1 MLNVIYWRSTTDGK
15 QFTLLLKLHS
25 QHKIIENIIHF
36 YLPTT
41 INVKSNPFLT
51 AFLKT
56 WFGKLAKPTYPSN
69 SFVRL
74 SGTALS
80 LSAFVNRSLASAGVS
95 VEGTVKQLNHYF
107 TSGFLLRLLHLQ
119 FENLKQPTQKYR
131 RRQVPGLKRI

>member
-1 MLNVIYWRSTTDGK
+1 MGFYYFIYITYKSHYVDKLTTCPSTAYKKEATYFSVGTTVT
-15 QFTLLLKLHS
+15 FCTNR
-25 QHKIIENIIHF
+25 NIIHL

-41 INVKSNPFLT
+41 ISVKSKPFLT

-95 VEGTVKQLNHYF
+95 VEGTVR
-107 TSGFLLRLLHLQ
+107 T
-119 FENLKQPTQKYR
+119 
-131 RRQVPGLKRI
+131 